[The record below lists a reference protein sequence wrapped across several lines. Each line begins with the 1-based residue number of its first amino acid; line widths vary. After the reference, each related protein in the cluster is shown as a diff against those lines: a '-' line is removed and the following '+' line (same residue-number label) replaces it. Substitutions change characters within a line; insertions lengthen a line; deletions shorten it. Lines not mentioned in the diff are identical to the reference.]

1 MDKMDDLKAWI
12 AATSKHDLDASTPLL
27 ECLRDGSALCQ
38 LINALRP
45 HTVKKINKGSM
56 HTKQVENLSHFLEGA
71 AALGVT
77 ELFDA
82 KRAHDLQDE
91 ALVVACLES
100 LRARAADAA
109 AAAADADAAAATAAA
124 APPPKAAPPAAAA
137 AIVVGATAKFS
148 ALRFSGAALQYTTR
162 ATFSRPPGRA
172 SGDGAAPLG
181 SAAGASARA
190 PALRAQ
196 YGGTVAFAGF
206 PSGTRGAFAPVDVG
220 AARGGVATERAA
232 NGVVFSRP
240 APAIAV
246 AAAGGGAAPPAARA
260 PVAAGE
266 GDAATYERLL
276 ALFEAKRVPFKH
288 LVHAPTLTSQ
298 ESVDARLA
306 GGWADAT
313 LASGAKAMVLTKAG
327 AFYLLVLPADRKVDW
342 KKVKKAV
349 AKDTRLATEAE
360 VWAAT
365 RCLPGAVPPFGSAF
379 ATPMPTHV
387 DAALAGQ
394 INFNCGLR
402 TRSVSMPFSSF
413 ADLERPTV
421 GDFTS

>member
-1 MDKMDDLKAWI
+1 MDDLKVWI
-12 AATSKHDLDASTPLL
+12 ASMSKHDLDASKPLL

-100 LRARAADAA
+100 LRAREAA

-124 APPPKAAPPAAAA
+124 APAPKAAPPPKAA

-148 ALRFSGAALQYTTR
+148 ALRFSGAALEYTTR

-206 PSGTRGAFAPVDVG
+206 RPARGAFAPVDVG
-220 AARGGVATERAA
+220 AARGVATERAA

-246 AAAGGGAAPPAARA
+246 GAAGAPRRRRPRAR
-260 PVAAGE
+260 P
-266 GDAATYERLL
+266 
-276 ALFEAKRVPFKH
+276 
-288 LVHAPTLTSQ
+288 
-298 ESVDARLA
+298 
-306 GGWADAT
+306 
-313 LASGAKAMVLTKAG
+313 
-327 AFYLLVLPADRKVDW
+327 KVDW

-379 ATPMPTHV
+379 PTPMPTHV
-387 DAALAGQ
+387 DASLAGQ

-402 TRSVSMPFSSF
+402 TRSVSMPFASF

>member
-1 MDKMDDLKAWI
+1 MDDLKVWI
-12 AATSKHDLDASTPLL
+12 ASMSKHDLDASKPLL

-91 ALVVACLES
+91 AL
-100 LRARAADAA
+100 
-109 AAAADADAAAATAAA
+109 
-124 APPPKAAPPAAAA
+124 
-137 AIVVGATAKFS
+137 
-148 ALRFSGAALQYTTR
+148 
-162 ATFSRPPGRA
+162 
-172 SGDGAAPLG
+172 
-181 SAAGASARA
+181 
-190 PALRAQ
+190 
-196 YGGTVAFAGF
+196 
-206 PSGTRGAFAPVDVG
+206 
-220 AARGGVATERAA
+220 
-232 NGVVFSRP
+232 
-240 APAIAV
+240 
-246 AAAGGGAAPPAARA
+246 
-260 PVAAGE
+260 
-266 GDAATYERLL
+266 
-276 ALFEAKRVPFKH
+276 
-288 LVHAPTLTSQ
+288 

-327 AFYLLVLPADRKVDW
+327 AFYLL
-342 KKVKKAV
+342 
-349 AKDTRLATEAE
+349 
-360 VWAAT
+360 
-365 RCLPGAVPPFGSAF
+365 
-379 ATPMPTHV
+379 
-387 DAALAGQ
+387 

-402 TRSVSMPFSSF
+402 TRSVSMPFASF

>member
-1 MDKMDDLKAWI
+1 MDDLKVWI
-12 AATSKHDLDASTPLL
+12 ASMSKHDLDASKPLL

-91 ALVVACLES
+91 AL
-100 LRARAADAA
+100 
-109 AAAADADAAAATAAA
+109 
-124 APPPKAAPPAAAA
+124 
-137 AIVVGATAKFS
+137 
-148 ALRFSGAALQYTTR
+148 
-162 ATFSRPPGRA
+162 
-172 SGDGAAPLG
+172 
-181 SAAGASARA
+181 
-190 PALRAQ
+190 

-206 PSGTRGAFAPVDVG
+206 PSGTLAVRWSTPAAAASRRSARPTALSSAARRRPSPSGPPGRRGAAG
-220 AARGGVATERAA
+220 RARP
-232 NGVVFSRP
+232 SRP
-240 APAIAV
+240 T
-246 AAAGGGAAPPAARA
+246 RA
-260 PVAAGE
+260 TPRR
-266 GDAATYERLL
+266 TRLL

-379 ATPMPTHV
+379 PTPMPTHV
-387 DAALAGQ
+387 DASLAGQ

-402 TRSVSMPFSSF
+402 TRSVSMPFASF